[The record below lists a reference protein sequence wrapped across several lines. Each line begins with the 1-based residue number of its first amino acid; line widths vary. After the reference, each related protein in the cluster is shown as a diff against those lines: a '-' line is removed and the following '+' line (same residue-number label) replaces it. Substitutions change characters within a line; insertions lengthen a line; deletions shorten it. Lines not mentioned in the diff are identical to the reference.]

1 MLKFSIEADNLDN
14 SLTSNYK
21 PYFPTAEMMQ
31 ESYEAL
37 KKLKPEIKKMKY
49 GFAQNGEGI
58 VDKIS
63 VVMDPKEY
71 EAAQYFCDESSL
83 YPISDFE
90 KILEIV
96 KTIMR
101 SREEKIMKNDENTT
115 IATTDKSELPDV
127 IELTDAEQ
135 VDSSDEEPAEADA
148 AEESELHDEIEEV
161 DVELI
166 EISDEEAAA
175 PDEAEEELQ
184 EQSASKLP
192 VVKKDDKSIILC
204 KKGDVRLVMLP
215 LYNAE
220 TLIIEKCK
228 LFLVNANTNIPYLG
242 AGAEMQVA
250 KDRIMT
256 AKDHTVFSIIKKFV
270 INFSEDDIK
279 LAFAMAKRFL
289 ETSPNMLA
297 VNSSLNI
304 IDAYR
309 EIVRRSIQRSEAEE
323 NTADSRIPE
332 GRLCEYDRE
341 KKLVKIRDKYMQKIL
356 EDTGY
361 TPVTFCKKICMT
373 EVCTGYKILIH
384 QQGRYTVN
392 ETGNQRFYKLCVID
406 ELLEEK
412 EEV

>member
-49 GFAQNGEGI
+49 GFAKNDEGI

-71 EAAQYFCDESSL
+71 EAAQHFCDESSL

-115 IATTDKSELPDV
+115 IV
-127 IELTDAEQ
+127 
-135 VDSSDEEPAEADA
+135 A
-148 AEESELHDEIEEV
+148 AEESELHDEIEEA

-256 AKDHTVFSIIKKFV
+256 AKDHTVFNIIKKFV

>member
-115 IATTDKSELPDV
+115 IATTDKSELPDE
-127 IELTDAEQ
+127 IEKTDTEQ
-135 VDSSDEEPAEADA
+135 VDS
-148 AEESELHDEIEEV
+148 
-161 DVELI
+161 
-166 EISDEEAAA
+166 SDEEAAA

-256 AKDHTVFSIIKKFV
+256 AKDHTVFNIIKKFV